1 MVSVPKSISFIDL
14 GEAREIWKYMTR
26 RKSFTIAF
34 AFLILMIAVA
44 ILAPYIAPYDPVE
57 QNIPR
62 LLKIPSPENLMGT
75 DQFGRDVFSRV
86 LYGAQASLSVGFVSI
101 ALAATIGILL
111 GMIGAYRG
119 GLADTA
125 VMRFMDIMFAFP
137 SVVLAIAIMA
147 ALGPGV
153 LNVILVVVFVSIP
166 QFARMA
172 RSTIITEKEKPYVM
186 AIKGTGASTL
196 RIIFQHL
203 LPNSMAPTIVQ
214 STIMMAWAILTESAL
229 SFLGL
234 GIRPPTPSW
243 GWMLNDGR
251 SYLITGQ
258 WWLILFPGLAITLT
272 VLALN
277 FVGDTLRDA
286 FDPRVRRR
294 GKIL

>member
-1 MVSVPKSISFIDL
+1 VVSVPKSISFIDL
-14 GEAREIWKYMTR
+14 REAREIWEYMTR

-57 QNIPR
+57 QNVPR
-62 LLKIPSPENLMGT
+62 LLKIPSLENLMGT
-75 DQFGRDVFSRV
+75 DQYGRDVFSRV

-172 RSTIITEKEKPYVM
+172 RSTIITEKEKPYVV

-196 RIIFQHL
+196 RIVFQHL

-229 SFLGL
+229 SFLGV

-251 SYLITGQ
+251 AYLITGQ

-294 GKIL
+294 GKTL

>member
-1 MVSVPKSISFIDL
+1 MVSAKVLPSVDL
-14 GEAREIWKYMTR
+14 GEAREIWSYMTR
-26 RKSFTIAF
+26 RKSFTIPF
-34 AFLILMIAVA
+34 AFLLIMIIVG
-44 ILAPYIAPYDPVE
+44 ILAPFICPHDPEE
-57 QNIPR
+57 QDIPR
-62 LLKIPSPENLMGT
+62 LLKEPSLQNPMGT

-86 LYGAQASLSVGFVSI
+86 VYGARASLSVGLVSI

-125 VMRFMDIMFAFP
+125 VMRFMDVMFAFP

-147 ALGPGV
+147 ALGPGI

-166 QFARMA
+166 QFARIA
-172 RSTIITEKEKPYVM
+172 RSTIITEKEKPYVV
-186 AIKGTGASTL
+186 AIRGTGASTS

-229 SFLGL
+229 SFLGV
-234 GIRPPTPSW
+234 GIRPPTPAW

-251 SYLITGQ
+251 AYVLGGQ

>member
-1 MVSVPKSISFIDL
+1 
-14 GEAREIWKYMTR
+14 
-26 RKSFTIAF
+26 
-34 AFLILMIAVA
+34 
-44 ILAPYIAPYDPVE
+44 
-57 QNIPR
+57 
-62 LLKIPSPENLMGT
+62 
-75 DQFGRDVFSRV
+75 
-86 LYGAQASLSVGFVSI
+86 
-101 ALAATIGILL
+101 
-111 GMIGAYRG
+111 
-119 GLADTA
+119 
-125 VMRFMDIMFAFP
+125 
-137 SVVLAIAIMA
+137 MA
-147 ALGPGV
+147 ALGPGL
-153 LNVILVVVFVSIP
+153 LNVILVVVFISIP

-172 RSTIITEKEKPYVM
+172 RSTIITEKEKPYVV
-186 AIKGTGASTL
+186 AIRGTGASTL

-229 SFLGL
+229 SFLGV

-251 SYLITGQ
+251 AYMITGQ

-277 FVGDTLRDA
+277 FVGDILRDA

>member
-1 MVSVPKSISFIDL
+1 MVSIPKSISWIEL
-14 GEAREIWKYMTR
+14 GEAREIWGYMTR

-34 AFLILMIAVA
+34 AFLILMIIAA
-44 ILAPYIAPYDPVE
+44 IFAPYIAPYDPVE

-101 ALAATIGILL
+101 AIAATIGILL

-147 ALGPGV
+147 ALGPSV

-172 RSTIITEKEKPYVM
+172 RATITTEKEKPYVV

-229 SFLGL
+229 SFLGV

-251 SYLITGQ
+251 AYLITGE
-258 WWLILFPGLAITLT
+258 WWLILFPGLAITFT

>member
-1 MVSVPKSISFIDL
+1 VVSVPKSISLIDL
-14 GEAREIWKYMTR
+14 GEAREIWKYMTT

-62 LLKIPSPENLMGT
+62 LLKTPSPENLMGT

-86 LYGAQASLSVGFVSI
+86 LYGARASLSVGFVSI

-111 GMIGAYRG
+111 GMMGAYRG

-147 ALGPGV
+147 ALGPSV
-153 LNVILVVVFVSIP
+153 LNVILVVVFVSVP
-166 QFARMA
+166 QFARMT
-172 RSTIITEKEKPYVM
+172 RSTIITEKEKPYVV
-186 AIKGTGASTL
+186 ATRGTGASTL

-203 LPNSMAPTIVQ
+203 LPNCMAPTIVQ

-251 SYLITGQ
+251 AYLITGQ